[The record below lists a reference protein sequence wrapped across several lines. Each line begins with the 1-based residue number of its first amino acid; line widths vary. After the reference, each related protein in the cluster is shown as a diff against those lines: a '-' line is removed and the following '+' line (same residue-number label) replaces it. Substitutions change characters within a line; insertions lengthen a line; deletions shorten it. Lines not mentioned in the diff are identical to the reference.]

1 LKVMRFYIVLLFL
14 AFASFHVSCSNK
26 NQKVHVVSTEVY
38 KEIINDT
45 SLRLIDVRTPE
56 ECEQGA
62 LPGAINIDYFDE
74 ENFYKA
80 YDAFDRKELIYL
92 YCRTGN
98 RSVKTAEK
106 LIEMG
111 CEEIYDMEGGYV
123 QWTKD
128 LDKE

>member
-1 LKVMRFYIVLLFL
+1 MRFYIVLLFL
-14 AFASFHVSCSNK
+14 AFACFQVSCSNK

-45 SLRLIDVRTPE
+45 NLTLIDVRTPE
-56 ECEQGA
+56 EFEKGA

-74 ENFYKA
+74 ENFYKS
-80 YDAFDRKELIYL
+80 YDAFDRNEPIYL

-98 RSVKTAEK
+98 RSLKTAEK

-111 CEEIYDMEGGYV
+111 FEEIYDMEGGYV

-128 LDKE
+128 QN

>member
-1 LKVMRFYIVLLFL
+1 MRFYIVLLFL
-14 AFASFHVSCSNK
+14 AFASFQVSCSNK

-45 SLRLIDVRTPE
+45 SLTLIDVRTPE
-56 ECEQGA
+56 EFEKGA

-80 YDAFDRKELIYL
+80 YDAFDRKEPIYL

-98 RSVKTAEK
+98 RSLKTAEK

-111 CEEIYDMEGGYV
+111 FEEIYDMEGGYV

-128 LDKE
+128 QN